1 MLPTA
6 KSLPASFRKA
16 LKVTLALVLL
26 LLIVGFVLVRVSGLW
41 GILFPSHQHDTVAPV
56 LPELHAPAILV
67 FSKTN
72 SFRHVDGIEGG
83 GRALKA
89 IAGERDWDV
98 FATENGAVFNDTDL
112 GLYQAVVFLNA
123 TGDMLSERQELAFQR
138 WLEAGGGWLG
148 IHAAGDGSH
157 SGWRWYRDNLIG
169 ADFTAHI
176 LGPQFQ
182 VASVIMEAPD
192 HPLARQIPTTWE
204 HEEEWYSW
212 AESPRTEGF
221 TIVATV
227 DESSYSP
234 YQKILGRETDL
245 RMGDH
250 PVVWSRCVGR
260 GRAAYA
266 AMGHSAETFDNPV
279 FRDLLGN
286 ALSWAVGEVRGEC
299 QASKGGR

>member
-1 MLPTA
+1 MTAPNDAIVATPINTVVLQNMLPTA

-169 ADFTAHI
+169 ADFISYIAICRDAICSNYTCVDLPLLHQTSHHSI
-176 LGPQFQ
+176 GDDCYFDTVFLQF
-182 VASVIMEAPD
+182 
-192 HPLARQIPTTWE
+192 
-204 HEEEWYSW
+204 
-212 AESPRTEGF
+212 PR
-221 TIVATV
+221 
-227 DESSYSP
+227 S
-234 YQKILGRETDL
+234 
-245 RMGDH
+245 
-250 PVVWSRCVGR
+250 
-260 GRAAYA
+260 
-266 AMGHSAETFDNPV
+266 
-279 FRDLLGN
+279 
-286 ALSWAVGEVRGEC
+286 
-299 QASKGGR
+299 